1 MLIDARCEN
10 YNCFSGDQFM
20 TAYAQVKSA
29 KKIDNAGFTLLEII
43 AVIVILSIIAV
54 VAVPRY
60 FDLQQQAREKTIRTG
75 LAEAIGRVN
84 GHFAEA
90 LLAGSLPHEIDLR
103 VDALGGP
110 NMGDFTLFVDST
122 DAAPGA
128 SPSAVSSTFR
138 IGVIGSGPL
147 SGMTAETVLPRPG
160 L

>member
-1 MLIDARCEN
+1 MNLLSRKTKEKHLDE
-10 YNCFSGDQFM
+10 
-20 TAYAQVKSA
+20 
-29 KKIDNAGFTLLEII
+29 AGFTLLEII

-60 FDLQQQAREKTIRTG
+60 FDLQQQARANTIRTG

-103 VDALGGP
+103 ASVLGAD
-110 NMGDFTLFVDST
+110 MGDFTLFTDA

-128 SPSAVSSTFR
+128 VDAVATSFR
-138 IGVIGSGPL
+138 IWVVGTGPL
-147 SGMTAETVLPRPG
+147 RGMSAGTQLPRPG